1 MTELVENSSKSSAAS
16 VFEDG
21 TIGAASSIAAKRKV
35 VPGLRFDNPNP
46 RGRNVVRFD
55 GIDGTTL
62 IDRKLNVT
70 TKSKQINDL
79 KRMSEALRQ
88 NPEYTAVL
96 EVPNAAV
103 RKAAIRALDKAGV
116 TNIGVRIAGS

>member
-1 MTELVENSSKSSAAS
+1 M
-16 VFEDG
+16 
-21 TIGAASSIAAKRKV
+21 
-35 VPGLRFDNPNP
+35 
-46 RGRNVVRFD
+46 
-55 GIDGTTL
+55 
-62 IDRKLNVT
+62 IDRKLNIT

-88 NPEYTAVL
+88 NPEYSAVL

-116 TNIGVRIAGS
+116 TNIGVRLAGS